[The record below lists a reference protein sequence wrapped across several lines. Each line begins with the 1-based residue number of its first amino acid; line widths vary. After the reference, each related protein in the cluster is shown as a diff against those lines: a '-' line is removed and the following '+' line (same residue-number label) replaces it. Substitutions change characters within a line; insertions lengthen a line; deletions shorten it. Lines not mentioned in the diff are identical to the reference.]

1 VAAEKSTREAFGEAL
16 VELGKENPNVVALD
30 ADLSRSTMTKLFARQ
45 FPDRFIQCGL
55 GEQNMISIAAGMAAT
70 GKIPFAST
78 FAVFAS
84 CRCFDQL
91 RICISQPNLNAKI
104 AGTHGGITV
113 GEDGASHHA
122 IEDLALFCS
131 LTAFTVVV
139 PADAI
144 ETKQAIKAAGNT
156 DGPFYLR
163 LGRPAVPVLYTEDY
177 RFQLGK
183 AVTMRDGKDAT
194 VIANGIMVSRAI
206 EAAKQLATQ
215 GIDCRVLNMH
225 TLKPLDE
232 DAIIQAASQTGVIIT
247 AEEHLLHGGLGSR
260 VAQVVVSEKPVPMA
274 FIGIKDVYTKSGKPE
289 ELLQQRGL
297 TAEAI
302 ASAVMATIAKKQS
315 K

>member
-1 VAAEKSTREAFGEAL
+1 MAAEKSTREAFGEAL